1 MKTIKKYLITLAVG
15 FLMAG
20 LVMYSKDIF
29 NQTELSEILHILTDS
44 FSIPAVLITGFG
56 GLIFVSN
63 EGVFD
68 GLAYGLTS
76 FIDMFRKEKKN
87 QFRTFYDYKESK
99 SERNMSF
106 GYLLICGVL
115 FIVID
120 AVMLILYNQYS

>member
-68 GLAYGLTS
+68 GLAYGVTS

-99 SERNMSF
+99 SERDMNF

-120 AVMLILYNQYS
+120 AVMLMLYNQYS

>member
-68 GLAYGLTS
+68 GLAYGVTS

-99 SERNMSF
+99 SERDMSF

>member
-15 FLMAG
+15 FLMAV

-68 GLAYGLTS
+68 GLAYGVTS

-99 SERNMSF
+99 SERDMSF

-120 AVMLILYNQYS
+120 AVMLMLYNQYS

>member
-29 NQTELSEILHILTDS
+29 NQTERSEILHILTDS

-68 GLAYGLTS
+68 GLAYGVTS
-76 FIDMFRKEKKN
+76 FIDMFRKEKKS

-99 SERNMSF
+99 SERDMSF

-120 AVMLILYNQYS
+120 AVMLMLYNQYS

>member
-1 MKTIKKYLITLAVG
+1 MKTVNKYLITFAVG

-20 LVMYSKDIF
+20 LVMVYKDLF
-29 NQTELSEILHILTDS
+29 SQTELVKIFHILSDS
-44 FSIPAVLITGFG
+44 FAIPAVLITGFG

-68 GLAYGLTS
+68 GLSYAVTS
-76 FIDMFRKEKKN
+76 FIDMFRKEKRN

-106 GYLLICGVL
+106 GYLLICGL
-115 FIVID
+115 IFIVID
-120 AVMLILYNQYS
+120 AVMFILYNQYV

>member
-76 FIDMFRKEKKN
+76 FIDMFRKDKKN

-99 SERNMSF
+99 SERDMSF

>member
-1 MKTIKKYLITLAVG
+1 MKSIKKYLITIVVG

-68 GLAYGLTS
+68 GLAYGVTS

-99 SERNMSF
+99 SEKNTPF
-106 GYLLICGVL
+106 GYLLICGL
-115 FIVID
+115 IFIVIT
-120 AVMLILYNQYS
+120 AVFSLLYENNI

>member
-68 GLAYGLTS
+68 GLAYGVTS

-99 SERNMSF
+99 SERDMSF

-120 AVMLILYNQYS
+120 AVMLMLYNQYS

>member
-1 MKTIKKYLITLAVG
+1 
-15 FLMAG
+15 
-20 LVMYSKDIF
+20 MYSKDIF

-68 GLAYGLTS
+68 GLAYGVTS

-99 SERNMSF
+99 SERDMSF

-120 AVMLILYNQYS
+120 AVMLMLYNQYS

>member
-68 GLAYGLTS
+68 GLAYGVTS